1 MPRALTVLIGLV
13 AAQVGAVL
21 LFRRQR
27 GRHAGSRTH
36 FLVTQ
41 GGEQLRPT
49 AEQVNDAVLSVMMGG
64 LVLDLREVKLTERP
78 ARIELLTIMG
88 GVMIL
93 VPEDWKVDI
102 DVQPLM
108 AGVRDD
114 RSGASELEDRPTD
127 LVLTGR
133 VIMGG
138 FDVASNMH
146 QEQDDA
152 PVDKPATSAENA

>member
-1 MPRALTVLIGLV
+1 
-13 AAQVGAVL
+13 
-21 LFRRQR
+21 
-27 GRHAGSRTH
+27 
-36 FLVTQ
+36 
-41 GGEQLRPT
+41 
-49 AEQVNDAVLSVMMGG
+49 
-64 LVLDLREVKLTERP
+64 
-78 ARIELLTIMG
+78 
-88 GVMIL
+88 

-127 LVLTGR
+127 LVLTGL

>member
-27 GRHAGSRTH
+27 GRHAGLRTH

-64 LVLDLREVKLTERP
+64 LVLDLREVKLTARP
-78 ARIELLTIMG
+78 ARIELLSIMG

-93 VPEDWKVDI
+93 VPEAWKVDI

-108 AGVRDD
+108 AGVRDE
-114 RSGASELEDRPTD
+114 RTGSIEREDRPTD

-133 VIMGG
+133 VIMSGL
-138 FDVASNMH
+138 DVASHMP
-146 QEQDDA
+146 QEQSAAPANAPTAGAKDA
-152 PVDKPATSAENA
+152 